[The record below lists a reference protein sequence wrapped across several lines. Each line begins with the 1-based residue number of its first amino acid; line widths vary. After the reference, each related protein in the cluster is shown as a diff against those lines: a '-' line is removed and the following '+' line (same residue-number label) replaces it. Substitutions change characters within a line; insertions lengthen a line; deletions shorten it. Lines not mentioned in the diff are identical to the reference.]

1 MNAIELSHV
10 TKHFPGFTLQD
21 LSLTVPS
28 GTICGLVGENGAGKS
43 TTIRLLM
50 GALRPDSG
58 TCTVL
63 GADSA
68 APEFLSL
75 KEDIGVVLDE
85 AYFPESLNAL
95 QVGGVMA
102 KTYRRWDGKQYQN
115 YLTRFGLPEK
125 KPFKDFS
132 RGMKMKLAIAV
143 ALSHSPRLLVLDE
156 ATAGLDPIV
165 RDEVLEIFNEF
176 TREEDHSILISSHI
190 LSDLEKLCDYIA
202 FLHQG
207 RLLFCDEKDRL
218 LEEYGIF
225 VGTADQVNSLQD
237 GAVVARENS
246 SFGGVRCLVKRALV
260 PAGWALERPT
270 VEDIVLFFGERSEG
284 AMSALLLKDY
294 YVIFRQMK
302 IFLLLI
308 LVFSCIPGTF
318 YSTFAVVY
326 ASMLPYTA
334 LAYDERSRWD
344 QMAAMMPY
352 SARDVVL
359 SKYLFGWIAVAVSAA
374 ATFVLQTILS
384 VIWLSDVEGPS
395 IPVILLSV
403 CVAVCILDITLPMMF
418 RFGVEK
424 GRLAMFLIIFLV
436 CASAGGI
443 ATIEQSSLDGGF
455 YLSLSLVP
463 AAIAAVVLTVV
474 SIPLAIRFYG
484 RRSR

>member
-21 LSLTVPS
+21 LSLAVPS

-207 RLLFCDEKDRL
+207 QLLFCDEKDRL
-218 LEEYGIF
+218 LEEYAVF
-225 VGTADQVNSLQD
+225 TGTVEQADSLRSE
-237 GAVVARENS
+237 AVVGRVS
-246 SFGGVRCLVKRALV
+246 SGLGGARCLVRRSEV
-260 PAGWALERPT
+260 PPTLELERPT
-270 VEDIVLFFGERSEG
+270 VEDI
-284 AMSALLLKDY
+284 
-294 YVIFRQMK
+294 
-302 IFLLLI
+302 I
-308 LVFSCIPGTF
+308 L
-318 YSTFAVVY
+318 
-326 ASMLPYTA
+326 
-334 LAYDERSRWD
+334 
-344 QMAAMMPY
+344 
-352 SARDVVL
+352 
-359 SKYLFGWIAVAVSAA
+359 
-374 ATFVLQTILS
+374 
-384 VIWLSDVEGPS
+384 
-395 IPVILLSV
+395 
-403 CVAVCILDITLPMMF
+403 
-418 RFGVEK
+418 
-424 GRLAMFLIIFLV
+424 FLV
-436 CASAGGI
+436 KGAKDSC
-443 ATIEQSSLDGGF
+443 
-455 YLSLSLVP
+455 
-463 AAIAAVVLTVV
+463 
-474 SIPLAIRFYG
+474 RH
-484 RRSR
+484 